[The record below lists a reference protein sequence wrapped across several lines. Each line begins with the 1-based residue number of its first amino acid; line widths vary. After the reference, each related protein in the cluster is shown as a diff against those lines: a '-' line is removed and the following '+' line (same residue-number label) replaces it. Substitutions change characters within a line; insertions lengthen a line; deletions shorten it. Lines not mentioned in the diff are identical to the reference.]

1 MSVAGST
8 RSEKGTGQPSR
19 SVWDQVRSVSRNPRK
34 PSSIGMSH
42 PDLNQESVHSA
53 AHTQALSGCQEILP
67 GFGVTGKR
75 EVGYRV
81 RDRGRETV
89 DCLTL

>member
-1 MSVAGST
+1 
-8 RSEKGTGQPSR
+8 
-19 SVWDQVRSVSRNPRK
+19 
-34 PSSIGMSH
+34 MSH

-75 EVGYRV
+75 AVGYRV

-89 DCLTL
+89 RSNPTGGGAWSLDPQPVQHIGDAGAIVLVTLQP